1 MAKCETATASIGI
14 RILLSNLIPQ
24 INKNNYP
31 LIKEML
37 TKGCIEDEDDYYNES
52 YNKVIESAPTELFF
66 FKEDC
71 EEVKDYFITTF
82 KRFGSCDES
91 LFEKA
96 LVLPINEILTNS
108 RWGYDRYGTNC
119 IARTMD
125 FSLSVDIEKF
135 KDLEHIEIVFLLRQ
149 HSF

>member
-24 INKNNYP
+24 INKNNFL

-37 TKGCIEDEDDYYNES
+37 TTGYIEDGNDYYNES
-52 YNKVIESAPTELFF
+52 FDKVMQSTSTELCLFD
-66 FKEDC
+66 EDC
-71 EEVKDYFITTF
+71 EEVKEYFITSF
-82 KRFGSCDES
+82 KNFGSEEC

-96 LVLPINEILTNS
+96 FVLPINEILTNS

-125 FSLSVDIEKF
+125 FGLSVDIEKY
-135 KDLEHIEIVFLLRQ
+135 KHLEHIEIVFLLRQ
-149 HSF
+149 QSF